1 MLDQRSLDFSGGE
14 TMAGYVDN
22 VVYAATDPV
31 VALMVSSRSVTSELG
46 LLVSVQLKSKGSFVR
61 SIPCTRS
68 GRYPCIVCERPRLFV
83 PY

>member
-31 VALMVSSRSVTSELG
+31 VALVVSSRSVTSELG
-46 LLVSVQLKSKGSFVR
+46 LLVSVQLK
-61 SIPCTRS
+61 
-68 GRYPCIVCERPRLFV
+68 
-83 PY
+83 